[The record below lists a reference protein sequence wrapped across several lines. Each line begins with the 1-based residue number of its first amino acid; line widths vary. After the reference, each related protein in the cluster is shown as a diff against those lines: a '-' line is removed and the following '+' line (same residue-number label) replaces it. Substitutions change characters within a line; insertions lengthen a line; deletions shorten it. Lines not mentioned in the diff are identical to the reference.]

1 MPEFHLW
8 QLENDSQEH
17 SLCFNS
23 VVKLWL
29 SWGNW
34 NCCWTRRQS
43 QTFCMHH
50 NIRLLPLQFT
60 QPQGWNTTI
69 VRYSHLE
76 KWLIVSFSVENSLLK
91 SYLSSSSDTICSA
104 QIGNNLHYSVES
116 SSAAELISFLMNLS
130 LRRMSETKEQ
140 CSSLVTGSRGV
151 VFKLAN
157 CVLITIDLNQIIQY
171 GSIWLE
177 FNVV

>member
-17 SLCFNS
+17 SLCFTS

-34 NCCWTRRQS
+34 NCCWTRHQS

-50 NIRLLPLQFT
+50 NIRHH
-60 QPQGWNTTI
+60 
-69 VRYSHLE
+69 RYSNLE

-130 LRRMSETKEQ
+130 LRKMSETKEQ